1 MLRQEDLMCHVKDYK
16 FNPES
21 SRNVMAE
28 ICAHP
33 VYVEVLTPSPSD
45 CDLIGNRVNVDR
57 IS

>member
-1 MLRQEDLMCHVKDYK
+1 MCHVKDYK